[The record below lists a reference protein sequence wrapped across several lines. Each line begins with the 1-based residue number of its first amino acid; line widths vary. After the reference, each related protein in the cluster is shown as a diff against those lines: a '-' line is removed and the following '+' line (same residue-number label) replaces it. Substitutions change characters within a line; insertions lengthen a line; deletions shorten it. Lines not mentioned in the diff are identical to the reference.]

1 MAKEKVAG
9 IYFIQN
15 NITNKTYIGSSAD
28 VDRRLRDHFNQLR
41 GERHHNT
48 HLQRSFT
55 KYGEDAFTKG
65 ICEIV
70 ENVDDLLAREQE
82 WLDAHGDMNIAPK
95 TGSTRGWRASD
106 ETRRKMSEAQSG
118 VKNPMFG
125 KKRPEI
131 GEMVRRL
138 KTGVKLTEEHKRKC
152 SEALKG
158 NRGPWDNPESAA
170 RVIAAIKL
178 ANTGRILSDE
188 RKQQISRQMK
198 GRVVSEETKEKHR
211 AASLG
216 RTHTEETKARIA
228 AGKLGK
234 KLALS
239 DEERAR
245 RGENGRRARAAMT
258 PEQKSEIARKAYAT
272 RRAKL
277 SQP

>member
-1 MAKEKVAG
+1 MAKEKTIG

-15 NITNKTYIGSSAD
+15 NVTNKTYIGSSID
-28 VDRRLRDHFNQLR
+28 IDRRLRDHFTKLR
-41 GERHHNT
+41 CGKHVNI
-48 HLQRSFT
+48 HLQRSFD
-55 KYGEDAFTKG
+55 KHGEGAFTKG
-65 ICEIV
+65 VCEIV
-70 ENVDDLLAREQE
+70 ENVDNLLAREQV
-82 WLDAHGDMNIAPK
+82 WLDSHGDMNIALK
-95 TGSTRGWRASD
+95 AGSTLGWKASD
-106 ETRRKMSEAQSG
+106 ETRLKMSEARSG
-118 VKNPMFG
+118 EKNPMFG

-131 GEMVRRL
+131 AEMVRRL

-178 ANTGRILSDE
+178 ANTGRVLSDE

-239 DEERAR
+239 DDERAR